1 MKNNWRSR
9 LPRFIRHV
17 QPPLNFIP
25 PDYSPWLLR
34 IVHGV
39 LPAVLRLRIWPW
51 LPAGITQIQV
61 NNGELLAQLYQ
72 QFQQGN
78 LRFIMACRHVEV
90 DDPLCGLYLLSRAVP
105 RAARQQGIS
114 LRTPLHTHFLY
125 ERGMS
130 IWAGDW
136 LGWVLSHLGGIS
148 IRRGRQPDWASLR
161 QAKKLMTAGSGP
173 MVVAPEGAT
182 NGHSERVGPLEEG
195 TAQLAFWCVADL
207 AKAGRHEAVHIVPI
221 SIRYQYVKPAWSR
234 LAQLLS
240 RLEKNSGLPAYSQ
253 DTRPIEAVT
262 YTRIIRL
269 GEHLLGK
276 MEAFYRRYTHQ
287 AFQPLDNQST
297 CAERL
302 QTLLEASLQLG
313 EQYFGLNARGTLPER
328 CRRLEEAGWTDIYR
342 DDLCDHS
349 ALSPLDRGLADWL
362 AQEASMRML
371 HMRLVETCVAITDT
385 YLKEKPSFERCAE
398 ISLLMFD
405 VLARLRG
412 DKLPRRPRLGNRRA
426 TLTIGQSI
434 SVTERWSTYKM
445 NQRAAKQAVKE
456 LTQDLK
462 TALEQMI
469 H

>member
-1 MKNNWRSR
+1 M
-9 LPRFIRHV
+9 PQFIRHV
-17 QPPLNFIP
+17 QPPLNFMP
-25 PDYSPWLLR
+25 PDYSPWLLKV
-34 IVHGV
+34 VHGV
-39 LPAVLRLRIWPW
+39 LPAVLRWRIWPW
-51 LPAGITQIQV
+51 LPAGLTQIQV
-61 NNGELLAQLYQ
+61 INGELLAQLYQ

-136 LGWVLSHLGGIS
+136 LGWALSHMGGIS

-161 QAKKLMTAGSGP
+161 QARKLMTTGSGP

-182 NGHSERVGPLEEG
+182 NGHSERLGPLEEG

-207 AKAGRHEAVHIVPI
+207 AKAGREESVHIVPI
-221 SIRYQYVKPAWSR
+221 GIQYQYVKPQWSR
-234 LAQLLS
+234 LAQLLT
-240 RLEKNSGLPAYSQ
+240 RLEKNSGLSVDDN
-253 DTRPIEAVT
+253 DTGPIEEVV
-262 YTRIIRL
+262 YSRIMRL

-276 MEAFYRRYTHQ
+276 MESFYQRYAHQ
-287 AFQPLDNQST
+287 SSRPSDNQGT

-302 QTLLEASLQLG
+302 QALLEVSLQVG
-313 EQYFGLNARGTLPER
+313 EQYFGLKARGTLAER

-342 DDLCDHS
+342 DDLCDRKS
-349 ALSPLDRGLADWL
+349 LSPLDRGLADWL

-405 VLARLRG
+405 LLARLRG

-434 SVTERWSTYKM
+434 SVTERWPAYKSSS
-445 NQRAAKQAVKE
+445 RAAKQAVNE
-456 LTQDLK
+456 LTQDVK